1 MESTDETT
9 ENVDIKI
16 TITRATNMH
25 GKKAGNVLSF
35 LRMDLNGGMLGES
48 EKRTVDPVAEYIEYD
63 FTCTFPCCNE
73 VLSLSD
79 IPHKPVI
86 VTLTEVVPEKKKV
99 EAKSIVLGQAVI
111 DLLPLLQGE
120 CSFSSTVVLHATHA
134 APEKGSTPAPITK
147 HPTLDVC
154 VSASAPLLTE
164 EQLSTSNLMKVSLE
178 TAYSLPD
185 TFNQSFGPTA
195 PQYICTAVM
204 EVPCTAEK
212 DQLLLFS
219 EGQLKAGGHRE
230 DNGRQRKRAHHAHLA
245 PGNHFLPGPFFH
257 TQPIDQEDGELTSL
271 EDREFRNEAETLLNR
286 VSWDTEMPCFLDA
299 EGVTRLR
306 QKITESRFWPLEI
319 MKSTIA
325 NEKSGATSKL
335 QADEDPHIPCHGV
348 AFIDMGRLLYPGVTH
363 IRGAYTIQP
372 YSSTLLLNKTRR
384 NISLLKE
391 QLKPGASKDRSGTA
405 TCSAKTNTGKAK
417 DTKGHVKGTGNQ
429 SISSVTDL
437 NGSDPIP
444 PDRKAYMDFRTY
456 IIIEITLTNPLIPKT
471 SSEELARR
479 VKALIP
485 PRPLS
490 SGGPNKAERAVLNFH
505 KQVGNVVKHILE
517 QYEELFGTRLKL
529 PNDCNQELMMA
540 QLMGALNVS
549 GRYFAFKEQIKPTV
563 VKFVRDKMQ
572 QTDTF
577 TEQQDLHEFVS
588 KLYVDLVDEMH
599 VALNKIYSNGM
610 EDDSP
615 DEIHLSTS
623 HLKHFAREA
632 QLIGD
637 YHVAVQ
643 YYQELVVR
651 HPRDPS
657 HKFEWGNLYMQTGDY
672 MKAKMCFHDAVA
684 VQQSHQPSLMMCGV
698 LAAMFNDFE
707 QAETFLER
715 ATSIEPPSL
724 VAWTLLGLVQD
735 SQNKSILAERA
746 FLEAKSLLKAKEASN
761 QTHKAEESDVDE
773 ENEKQKGQ
781 EEEKTIPPTSH
792 SPNMKQ
798 SDTETGDTVH
808 SDPKEKVISKSIYT
822 ETLEFLLH
830 NYALEMAE
838 HALSMELSSKGN
850 HSFHLACVQ
859 LLRAEYCSAIAT
871 LREAL
876 LRVEPVA
883 DMWALDGHCHY
894 LCGSFAEAQGSY
906 ERSLD
911 FPEQPSDTHLVL
923 LRLGSIYLQEEKLE
937 ELWIAEEALTEA
949 NHLNNQNAE
958 VWAYLVLICLRRR
971 LRTPHNQSRGGIGP
985 KALPETSPVDGTR
998 PTPWDPGRYHRGA
1011 PTTGHPAGAAGTERQ
1026 LPSQLSPLSP
1036 HANSGREAGYTLNW
1050 TPANR
1055 RAHKQMTI
1063 RTQIHIQFKVFSSPA
1078 MHVFLGGMWEETGV
1092 PAENPGR
1099 HGKNMQTP
1107 HRQSRI

>member
-1 MESTDETT
+1 MEYTDEKT
-9 ENVDIKI
+9 ENNFDIKI

-48 EKRTVDPVAEYIEYD
+48 EKRTVDPTAEYIEYD
-63 FTCTFPCCNE
+63 FTRTFPCCNE

-134 APEKGSTPAPITK
+134 APEKGSTPAPVTK

-204 EVPCTAEK
+204 EVPCTA
-212 DQLLLFS
+212 
-219 EGQLKAGGHRE
+219 
-230 DNGRQRKRAHHAHLA
+230 
-245 PGNHFLPGPFFH
+245 
-257 TQPIDQEDGELTSL
+257 

-363 IRGAYTIQP
+363 IRGAYSIQP

-391 QLKPGASKDRSGTA
+391 HLKPGASKDRSGTT

-444 PDRKAYMDFRTY
+444 PDRKAYMDFGTY

-838 HALSMELSSKGN
+838 HALSKELSSKGN

-859 LLRAEYCSAIAT
+859 LLRAEYCSAIVT

-923 LRLGSIYLQEEKLE
+923 LRLGSIYLQEEKFEQAKVTYLQACEKSPSCLTWLGLGISCYRGHGRAGAYPSCHRAGGGVHPELLE

-958 VWAYLVLICLRRR
+958 VWAYLALICLRRR
-971 LRTPHNQSRGGIGP
+971 LRTPPNQSRGGIGP

-998 PTPWDPGRYHRGA
+998 AFRRPHRGA
-1011 PTTGHPAGAAGTERQ
+1011 PTTGHPAGAAGTQCQ

-1050 TPANR
+1050 SPANR
-1055 RAHKQMTI
+1055 RAHKQITV
-1063 RTQIHIQFKVFSSPA
+1063 RTQIHIQFKIFS
-1078 MHVFLGGMWEETGV
+1078 
-1092 PAENPGR
+1092 
-1099 HGKNMQTP
+1099 
-1107 HRQSRI
+1107 

>member
-1 MESTDETT
+1 MMESGMES
-9 ENVDIKI
+9 ENVFDIKI
-16 TITRATNMH
+16 TISRATNMH
-25 GKKAGNVLSF
+25 GKKVGNIQSF
-35 LRMDLNGGMLGES
+35 LRMEINGMMLAES
-48 EKRTVDPVAEYIEYD
+48 EKRTVDPAAQYIEYD
-63 FTCTFPCCNE
+63 FTHSFPCCNA
-73 VLSLSD
+73 VLALSD
-79 IPHKPVI
+79 IPHKPVV
-86 VTLTEVVPEKKKV
+86 VTLIEVVPEKKKV
-99 EAKSIVLGQAVI
+99 EAKSIVLAQAVI
-111 DLLPLLQGE
+111 DLLPLLQGQ
-120 CSFSSTVVLHATHA
+120 CSFSCTVTLHATNA
-134 APEKGSTPAPITK
+134 APEKGSVPPLIAK
-147 HPTLDVC
+147 HPILDVC

-164 EQLSTSNLMKVSLE
+164 EQLATSNLMKVSLE

-195 PQYICTAVM
+195 PPYICTAIM
-204 EVPCTAEK
+204 EVPYTAEK

-230 DNGRQRKRAHHAHLA
+230 DNGRQRKRPHHAPLA
-245 PGNHFLPGPFFH
+245 PGNHFLPGAFFH
-257 TQPIDQEDGELTSL
+257 TQPIDQEDGELTGL

-286 VSWDTEMPCFLDA
+286 VSWDTEMTCFLNA

-325 NEKSGATSKL
+325 NEKSGPASK
-335 QADEDPHIPCHGV
+335 QAEEDPHIPCHGV

-363 IRGAYTIQP
+363 IRGAYSIQP

-384 NISLLKE
+384 NVSLLKE
-391 QLKPGASKDRSGTA
+391 QLKPGGNKERSGTA
-405 TCSAKTNTGKAK
+405 TATSSVKTNTGKAK
-417 DTKGHVKGTGNQ
+417 DTKAHVKATGNQ
-429 SISSVTDL
+429 SGVGSVTDL
-437 NGSDPIP
+437 NGADHIP
-444 PDRKAYMDFRTY
+444 PDRKAYIDFRTY
-456 IIIEITLTNPLIPKT
+456 VMIEITLTNALIPKT

-479 VKALIP
+479 VRALIP
-485 PRPLS
+485 PRPPS

-529 PNDCNQELMMA
+529 PNDCNREQMMA

-549 GRYFAFKEQIKPTV
+549 GRYFAFKEQIKPAV
-563 VKFVRDKMQ
+563 VRFVRDKMQ

-599 VALNKIYSNGM
+599 VALNKIYSNGN

-615 DEIHLSTS
+615 EEIHLSTS
-623 HLKHFAREA
+623 HLSHFAREA

-637 YHVAVQ
+637 YQQAVR

-657 HKFEWGNLYMQTGDY
+657 YKFEWGNLYMQTGDY

-698 LAAMFNDFE
+698 LAALFNDFE

-715 ATSIEPPSL
+715 ATSIEPLSL
-724 VAWTLLGLVQD
+724 IAWTLLGLVQD
-735 SQNKSILAERA
+735 TQNKSILAERA

-761 QTHKAEESDVDE
+761 QTQKTEESDVDE
-773 ENEKQKGQ
+773 ESEKQKGQ
-781 EEEKTIPPTSH
+781 EEDKTIPPTSH
-792 SPNMKQ
+792 SPNMKH
-798 SDTETGDTVH
+798 SDTENGDTVQ
-808 SDPKEKVISKSIYT
+808 SEPKEKGISKSIYT

-838 HALSMELSSKGN
+838 RALSKELSSKGN
-850 HSFHLACVQ
+850 HNFHLACVQ
-859 LLRAEYCSAIAT
+859 LLRAEYCNAIVT

-876 LRVEPVA
+876 LGVEQVA

-911 FPEQPSDTHLVL
+911 FPEQPLDTHLVL
-923 LRLGSIYLQEEKLE
+923 LRLGSIYLQERKFEQAKMTYLQACEKSPSCLTWLGLGISCYRLD

-958 VWAYLVLICLRRR
+958 VWAYLALICLRFDRQEEATLFYKYAIR
-971 LRTPHNQSRGGIGP
+971 FNLENT
-985 KALPETSPVDGTR
+985 ALHKEVKELQDQAQTR
-998 PTPWDPGRYHRGA
+998 PLASCFEPD
-1011 PTTGHPAGAAGTERQ
+1011 
-1026 LPSQLSPLSP
+1026 S
-1036 HANSGREAGYTLNW
+1036 
-1050 TPANR
+1050 
-1055 RAHKQMTI
+1055 
-1063 RTQIHIQFKVFSSPA
+1063 
-1078 MHVFLGGMWEETGV
+1078 
-1092 PAENPGR
+1092 
-1099 HGKNMQTP
+1099 
-1107 HRQSRI
+1107 